1 MAWTLRAQDGPG
13 KEGDP
18 PAWGGVGIQEE
29 AGEIRRLGWVPGTG
43 IERLKH
49 ISGRQM
55 FLYLSIFRETD
66 GFI

>member
-1 MAWTLRAQDGPG
+1 MAPG
-13 KEGDP
+13 KRETLQL
-18 PAWGGVGIQEE
+18 GGGGIQEE

-43 IERLKH
+43 ISIERLKH

>member
-1 MAWTLRAQDGPG
+1 MAPG
-13 KEGDP
+13 KRETLQLG
-18 PAWGGVGIQEE
+18 GGVGIQEE